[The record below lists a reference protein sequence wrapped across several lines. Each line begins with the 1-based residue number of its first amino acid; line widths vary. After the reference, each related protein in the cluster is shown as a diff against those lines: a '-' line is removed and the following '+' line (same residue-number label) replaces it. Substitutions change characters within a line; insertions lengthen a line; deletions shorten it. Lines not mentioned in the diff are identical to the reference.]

1 MPLDDATRF
10 DRDAVAPFSQSSR
23 HIAPPTLPA
32 LLARIDAGLAVQA
45 DEAGRLQFAVS
56 VTVSEDELALLP
68 PAERLTVLTVM
79 ALQPAEVAAF
89 LRRIGHARGTA
100 ADWERAARETVHDLL
115 TPMVRIVLDEAEG
128 EVEAEQACLM
138 LLQVMR
144 VRHDPKAVALLAEDA
159 ARAVWHALE
168 MPVVGETPEERL
180 ATDVGF
186 YRRRLRKWAKR
197 LTIHIGD
204 VLRLIDPRRSPYL
217 APATSHWVAQAEQA
231 ATEFLSSAYAVNDSG
246 AAVALQH
253 LHAAAVR
260 RRFAT
265 LRGLLHAMDERRK
278 ADQEMV
284 PVFITLI
291 PEGEATPN
299 AKFEATR
306 ISTFDPHKWNF
317 LRRRQDMSKT
327 WHDKCLTPLRAYLKR
342 RGRDVMGI
350 WTHEGTRGGV
360 LHKHV
365 LLWLHREDVDVLCRY
380 LTGGGWP
387 TLETHPCGT
396 VEERR
401 RNRDIRVMQTV
412 DKRTRQTRPD
422 DWTIGPRRGDAD
434 EEGAFADYRVNVRIL
449 REKDGDEAMASITNY
464 IMKYVTKNASI
475 DPDKP
480 TKITNETRFARA
492 HEARSFGLFGL
503 PRGIL
508 GVWQEIA
515 TAKEAPEGSLLHQL
529 RGLILTRRDA
539 EALEMLIQHA
549 DAWRKVEA
557 AAKRLAKITAAEARP
572 LRAPAALREHIAN
585 RRAAARQHA
594 EASLAAAPDAR
605 LATVREPRITRLG
618 AGYRATTGVAELD
631 GDAVRQGLQTGE
643 QNPPLEAVRYST
655 ATGEKWAVTTHPD
668 VSTFHGAPPSPPDEV
683 DEWAEDAASAAA
695 NQAVARLLS
704 DRAQRVPLE
713 GGRQVDQPVR
723 AMTLVLAL
731 GRVPAYRDWCERIG
745 SGSQPGE
752 LDNAS

>member
-1 MPLDDATRF
+1 MPLDDETLFGRNAVALFSTPPRNTTRLPLSVLLERF
-10 DRDAVAPFSQSSR
+10 DQGLTVQS
-23 HIAPPTLPA
+23 
-32 LLARIDAGLAVQA
+32 
-45 DEAGRLQFAVS
+45 DEAGCLQFTSSA
-56 VTVSEDELALLP
+56 TVGEDELALLP
-68 PAERLTVLTVM
+68 MVERLTMLTIL

-89 LRRIGHARGTA
+89 FRRIGHARRCAT
-100 ADWERAARETVHDLL
+100 DWEQAARETVHDLL

-128 EVEAEQACLM
+128 EVEPEQACLM

-159 ARAVWHALE
+159 AKAVWYALG

-217 APATSHWVAQAEQA
+217 APATSNWVAQAEQA
-231 ATEFLSSAYAVNDSG
+231 ATEFLTSAYAVNDSG

-265 LRGLLHAMDERRK
+265 LRALLHAMDERRK
-278 ADQEMV
+278 ADPEMV

-299 AKFEATR
+299 AGNEANR
-306 ISTFDPHKWNF
+306 ISKFDPHKWNF
-317 LRRRQDMSKT
+317 VRRRQDMSKT
-327 WHDKCLTPLRAYLKR
+327 WHAKCLTPLRAYLKR

-350 WTHEGTRGGV
+350 WTHEGTKGGV

-396 VEERR
+396 VEERS
-401 RNRDIRVMQTV
+401 RNREIRVMQTV
-412 DKRTRQTRPD
+412 DKKTRQTRPD

-434 EEGAFADYRVNVRIL
+434 AAGAFADYRANIRIL
-449 REKDGDEAMASITNY
+449 AEKQGDAALASIVNY
-464 IMKYVTKNASI
+464 VMKYVTKNASI
-475 DPDKP
+475 DPEKP
-480 TKITNETRFARA
+480 MKISDEARFARA
-492 HEARSFGLFGL
+492 HEARTFGLFGL

-515 TAKEAPEGSLLHQL
+515 MAKEAPEGSLLHRL
-529 RGLILTRRDA
+529 RGLVLSRRDA
-539 EALEMLIQHA
+539 EALEILIKHA
-549 DAWRKVEA
+549 DAWRKADA
-557 AAKRLAKITAAEARP
+557 AGKRLAKITAAEARP
-572 LRAPAALREHIAN
+572 SRAPAALQEHIAS
-585 RRAAARQHA
+585 RRAVARQQA
-594 EASLAAAPDAR
+594 EVSIAAAPDAR

-618 AGYRATTGVAELD
+618 ACYRAATGLAELD
-631 GDAVRQGLQTGE
+631 GDAVREALRTGE
-643 QNPPLEAVRYST
+643 RNPPLEAVRYKT
-655 ATGEKWAVTTHPD
+655 ASGETWAVTTHPD
-668 VSTFHGAPPSPPDEV
+668 VKAFHSAPPVPPDEV
-683 DEWAEDAASAAA
+683 DEWAEDAARAAA

-704 DRAQRVPLE
+704 DRAQRIPLE

-723 AMTLVLAL
+723 ALTLVLAL

-745 SGSQPGE
+745 SGSQPSE